1 MSSIC
6 KEFYAEQ
13 SVKKQLYKL
22 GLMGR
27 YSKPVSPSIE
37 LHPALDKSVEV
48 FKFQKY
54 IAIIRVSAI
63 TY

>member
-1 MSSIC
+1 MYLNIFLDEDKPQEMSSIC

-37 LHPALDKSVEV
+37 LHPALDKSDEV
-48 FKFQKY
+48 FKF
-54 IAIIRVSAI
+54 
-63 TY
+63 